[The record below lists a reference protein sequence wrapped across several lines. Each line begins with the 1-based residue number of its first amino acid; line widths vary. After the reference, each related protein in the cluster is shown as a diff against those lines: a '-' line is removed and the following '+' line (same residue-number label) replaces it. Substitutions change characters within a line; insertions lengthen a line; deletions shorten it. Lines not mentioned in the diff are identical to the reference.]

1 MQQIHVIKKDGSK
14 VPLDINQLKMELI
27 TASEGLPAQI
37 EKVAQIIAEVQ
48 MTIFDGIKQDE
59 LAQTVIQVA

>member
-14 VPLDINQLKMELI
+14 VPLDINRLKMELI

-59 LAQTVIQVA
+59 LD